1 MAKSKTYTQEQ
12 LASAMQKLA
21 ELPDL
26 SKDKISTPELLA
38 ALKEQIVALSESKGY
53 SIAEIKSALTSVSVD
68 ASTKAISEILASSKK
83 PRSPRKPAAKA
94 TSSIPT

>member
-12 LASAMQKLA
+12 LATAKQTLA

-26 SKDKISTPELLA
+26 SRDKISTPDLLA
-38 ALKEQIVALSESKGY
+38 ALKEQIVALSEKKGY
-53 SIAEIKSALTSVSVD
+53 SIAEIKSALNSVSVD

-83 PRSPRKPAAKA
+83 PRTPRRPAPKA
-94 TSSIPT
+94 TTSIPT